1 MRWHP
6 WNGSR
11 RDGFP
16 ITRSSAGTSRRSS
29 AGSGCTIRGIGRSSK
44 RRWRISAASRVSSG
58 WISWWRFCG
67 LPYKEE
73 NEMSE
78 VRPYIP
84 PTLDEYLAQ
93 KKEDQWESERVLN
106 VIRDTATWAKEH
118 SAAEIENEILL
129 IHQDIARW
137 QQCIAFANER
147 LIVLRIFQPQ
157 E

>member
-1 MRWHP
+1 
-6 WNGSR
+6 
-11 RDGFP
+11 
-16 ITRSSAGTSRRSS
+16 
-29 AGSGCTIRGIGRSSK
+29 
-44 RRWRISAASRVSSG
+44 
-58 WISWWRFCG
+58 
-67 LPYKEE
+67 
-73 NEMSE
+73 MSE

-93 KKEDQWESERVLN
+93 KEEDQWESERVLN